1 MPLVQVLSLAEVS
14 ADHRRTIYENDLSG
28 ESRLKRVNVIKARE
42 TGPQRLGDHHHD
54 VMNELLLLAHGKVEL
69 LVVTKDD
76 VTERIENINAPA
88 LIPMPTGVDH
98 TVVLA
103 PGSVLVTLVDRP
115 FDPTDMIGATDAHKA
130 AVTV

>member
-1 MPLVQVLSLAEVS
+1 MPLVQVLPLAEVS
-14 ADHRRTIYENDLSG
+14 ADHLRTIYENDLSE
-28 ESRLKRVNVIKARE
+28 ESRLKRVNVIKVRE

-54 VMNELLLLAHGKVEL
+54 GTEELFLLAYGEIQL
-69 LVVTKDD
+69 LVVTKDN